1 MSGNPIH
8 HKFKEYI
15 DEGVDCIMYN
25 LGFLPGGDKSV
36 TTMHETSLQSIKEG
50 LQLLNNG
57 GIMTICIYRGHNE
70 GKKEESCILDYVV
83 SLPKNKF
90 GVMEH
95 SFLNR
100 SEVAPM
106 LRHYNI
112 SKAFMGTTGFSPTSG
127 ITHST
132 QLEAS
137 VKRCAVNIAQ
147 NVYLLADHLKFD
159 AFAPY
164 TYCTL
169 DDIDKLYTDAP
180 LSEDY
185 AKLCQKHHTEVIIC
199 NN

>member
-1 MSGNPIH
+1 MFKYVGDISEISHHIINNFLENKNVAIDGTLGNGYDTDFLSENFNRVYSFDVQKIACDNYKGKNKENVNVINDSH

-106 LRHYNI
+106 LI
-112 SKAFMGTTGFSPTSG
+112 
-127 ITHST
+127 
-132 QLEAS
+132 
-137 VKRCAVNIAQ
+137 
-147 NVYLLADHLKFD
+147 
-159 AFAPY
+159 
-164 TYCTL
+164 
-169 DDIDKLYTDAP
+169 
-180 LSEDY
+180 
-185 AKLCQKHHTEVIIC
+185 VIEKK
-199 NN
+199 

>member
-1 MSGNPIH
+1 MFKYVGDISEISHHIINNFLENRNVAIDGTLGNGYDTDFLSEHFNKVYSFDVQKIACDNYIGKNKENVNVINDSH

-83 SLPKNKF
+83 NLPKNKF

-106 LRHYNI
+106 L
-112 SKAFMGTTGFSPTSG
+112 
-127 ITHST
+127 
-132 QLEAS
+132 L
-137 VKRCAVNIAQ
+137 
-147 NVYLLADHLKFD
+147 
-159 AFAPY
+159 
-164 TYCTL
+164 
-169 DDIDKLYTDAP
+169 
-180 LSEDY
+180 
-185 AKLCQKHHTEVIIC
+185 VIEKKWL
-199 NN
+199 

>member
-1 MSGNPIH
+1 MIIIEDKNKENVNVINDSH

-106 LRHYNI
+106 LI
-112 SKAFMGTTGFSPTSG
+112 
-127 ITHST
+127 
-132 QLEAS
+132 
-137 VKRCAVNIAQ
+137 
-147 NVYLLADHLKFD
+147 
-159 AFAPY
+159 
-164 TYCTL
+164 
-169 DDIDKLYTDAP
+169 
-180 LSEDY
+180 
-185 AKLCQKHHTEVIIC
+185 VIEKK
-199 NN
+199 